1 MIAMSRLVTELQYE
15 IETGELTWRMIAD
28 KYEVPYEW
36 VCEAAAMMTE
46 AE

>member
-1 MIAMSRLVTELQYE
+1 MSAMNRLVTDLQHE
-15 IETGELTWRMIAD
+15 IECGELSWRMIAD

-46 AE
+46 DE

>member
-1 MIAMSRLVTELQYE
+1 MSAMNRLVTDLQDE
-15 IETGELTWRMIAD
+15 IERGELSWRMIAD

-46 AE
+46 DE

>member
-1 MIAMSRLVTELQYE
+1 MSAMNRLVTDLQHE
-15 IETGELTWRMIAD
+15 IEIGELSWRMIAD

-46 AE
+46 EE